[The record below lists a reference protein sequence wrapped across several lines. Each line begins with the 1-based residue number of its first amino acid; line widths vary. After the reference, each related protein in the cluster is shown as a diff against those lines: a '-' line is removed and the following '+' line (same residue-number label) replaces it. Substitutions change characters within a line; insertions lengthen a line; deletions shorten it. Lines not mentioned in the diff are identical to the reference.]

1 MEYLSLS
8 RQSERVGINS
18 HWGNGSGTR
27 LRRLEWNGGKKNVKI
42 IYRQQICSLAFQ
54 VLSLAQGSKVTLQF
68 VRVRERAW
76 KSRLQLYIYMSLN

>member
-8 RQSERVGINS
+8 RRN

-27 LRRLEWNGGKKNVKI
+27 LRRLEWNGGKNNVKI
-42 IYRQQICSLAFQ
+42 IYRQQILCSLDFQ
-54 VLSLAQGSKVTLQF
+54 ALSLAQGSKVTLQF

-76 KSRLQLYIYMSLN
+76 KSRLQLYTCH